1 MNRIHIEEEVLLTQQ
16 PQTTSQYSPRRQ
28 TFPTIVGP
36 DPPAHCFFAPL
47 HYESNYAYP
56 LLVWLHPE
64 GENESH
70 LNRAMPQISMRNYV
84 AVAPRG
90 TLDVPAGNLRQ
101 SEDCFTWC
109 QTVDHVFLAQQR
121 ILSAV
126 EQVTRRFHV
135 HPRRVFLAG
144 AGNGGTM
151 AFRIGLRY
159 AEKFA
164 GVLSLGGA
172 FPLGDAP
179 LSRLHDARNLPL
191 FIASGRRSFNYPEST
206 VCKDLRLFHAAGM
219 NVTLRQYPGVN
230 DISEAILS
238 DVDRWIMEVI
248 ASDAEATVVST

>member
-1 MNRIHIEEEVLLTQQ
+1 M
-16 PQTTSQYSPRRQ
+16 P
-28 TFPTIVGP
+28 GP
-36 DPPAHCFFAPL
+36 EA
-47 HYESNYAYP
+47 
-56 LLVWLHPE
+56 
-64 GENESH
+64 
-70 LNRAMPQISMRNYV
+70 
-84 AVAPRG
+84 
-90 TLDVPAGNLRQ
+90 
-101 SEDCFTWC
+101 CFTWR
-109 QTVDHVFLAQQR
+109 QTEDHNFLAQQR
-121 ILSAV
+121 VLAAV
-126 EQVTRRFHV
+126 EAAGRRFHP

-151 AFRIGLRY
+151 AFRIGLRHP
-159 AEKFA
+159 EKFA

-191 FIASGRRSFNYPEST
+191 FIASGRQSFNYSEST

-238 DVDRWIMEVI
+238 DVDRWVMEVI